1 MSQGLSTGGLRTSS
15 LRILARIMAKA
26 ILQESLTGKEL
37 SKIDSILPDILS
49 EEKNVPGNKTKK
61 RSKL

>member
-1 MSQGLSTGGLRTSS
+1 
-15 LRILARIMAKA
+15 MAKA